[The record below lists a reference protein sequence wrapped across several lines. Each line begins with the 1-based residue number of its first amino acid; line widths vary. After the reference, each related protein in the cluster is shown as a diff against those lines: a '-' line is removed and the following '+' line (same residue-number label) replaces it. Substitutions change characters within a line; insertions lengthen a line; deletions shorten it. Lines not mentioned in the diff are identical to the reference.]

1 MRKVRFN
8 IQAEQDLSDI
18 VIGLL
23 HWEKIKLTEEQ
34 ALQYVDDIYDS
45 ALEIAKTETHTP
57 CRYKEHL
64 EYGTYFVRYRRNSR
78 TVWYIIYNVYDN
90 CIYIE
95 KIINNYMT
103 ID

>member
-1 MRKVRFN
+1 MKKVRFN
-8 IQAEQDLSDI
+8 KQAEQDLSNI
-18 VIGLL
+18 IIGLL
-23 HWEKIKLTEEQ
+23 QWKKIKLTEEQ
-34 ALQYVDDIYDS
+34 ALHYIDDIYDC
-45 ALEIAKTETHTP
+45 ALEISKAETHTL
-57 CRYKEHL
+57 CKYKEHL

-103 ID
+103 TD